1 MDSNL
6 HIIGKISDID
16 GLLALN
22 PLFAKA
28 FAFLKRSDIA
38 ELPVGRHEI
47 DGDACWA
54 NVMEVDLK
62 PDAERRLEMHR
73 RYIDIQAPLTG
84 PESMGVAAADNAA
97 LALPFD
103 EEKDYVL
110 YDGKFESVILRPG
123 DFAMFFPPRGAHAP
137 CGRTGCGPDRIKKVV
152 VKVAVSG

>member
-1 MDSNL
+1 MDSTL
-6 HIIGKISDID
+6 HVIGKIADID
-16 GLLALN
+16 RYVSLN

-28 FAFLKRSDIA
+28 FAFLKRIDIA

-47 DGDACWA
+47 EGDACWA
-54 NVMEVDLK
+54 NVMEADLR
-62 PDAERRLEMHR
+62 PDSERRLEMHR

-84 PESMGVAAADNAA
+84 PESMGIAVADDAA

-110 YDGKFESVILRPG
+110 YDGKFRSVILQPG

-137 CGRTGCGPDRIKKVV
+137 CGCTGCGPNRIRKVV
-152 VKVAVSG
+152 VKVAAC